1 MMRMARLGA
10 IALAAAIAGCATT
23 TGKIEEPP
31 RVSLVSIAPEEFQLF
46 EQRYRV
52 QLRVLNPNDATLAIR
67 GLSYEIELNDK
78 TFGNGVS
85 GERVTVEPFGEQT
98 VSVVVLSNISRI
110 YQQIREVV
118 SSGDPSISYV
128 VRGTVSVEGGL
139 GRVPFEHEG
148 EVSLDGFADLLP
160 SARGSGGSTL

>member
-1 MMRMARLGA
+1 MVRMARVAA
-10 IALAAAIAGCATT
+10 IALAAAVAGCATT

-31 RVSLVSIAPEEFQLF
+31 RVSLVSIAPEEFQLL

-67 GLSYEIELNDK
+67 GLSYEIELNGK
-78 TFGNGVS
+78 TFGDGVS
-85 GERVTVEPFGEQT
+85 GERVTVEPFGEET

-110 YQQIREVV
+110 YQQIRDVI
-118 SSGDPSISYV
+118 SSGDASISYV
-128 VRGTVSVEGGL
+128 VRGTVSVEGAL
-139 GRVPFEHEG
+139 GRVPFERAG

-160 SARGSGGSTL
+160 GARGSSGPSI